1 IGSPGARWRGVPEG
15 TSLTH
20 WRTPSLGSSHQA
32 QEVHM
37 GMQLE
42 LFKALKSVK
51 IASTDAEKVVEELEG
66 HIAMKVTEANAPLIA
81 ELRAT
86 REAISREVE
95 RTKWYFSTAIVIA
108 GLVIAITN
116 ALN

>member
-1 IGSPGARWRGVPEG
+1 MGIQVA
-15 TSLTH
+15 LY
-20 WRTPSLGSSHQA
+20 QA
-32 QEVHM
+32 
-37 GMQLE
+37 LR
-42 LFKALKSVK
+42 SVK
-51 IASTDAEKVVEELEG
+51 VPASDAEKVVDELEG